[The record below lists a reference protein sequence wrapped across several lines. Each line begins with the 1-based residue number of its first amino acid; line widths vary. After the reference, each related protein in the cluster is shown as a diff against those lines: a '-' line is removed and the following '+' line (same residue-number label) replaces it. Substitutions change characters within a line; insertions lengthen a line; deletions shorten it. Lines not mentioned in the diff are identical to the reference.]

1 MVSGKC
7 INTSEMKLKFQ
18 IKDKEQVRRTAIVL
32 VLFVLAAVVVVNIF
46 PNHGAFKY
54 TFDSGKP
61 WQYETLTA
69 PFEFRINKTQKELE
83 QETKDLL
90 SRELYV
96 YYDMDTAVL
105 NRQLEVFVSDASSST
120 SIAEL
125 YTKYISSKLKE
136 VYSKGIVSKNEYDE
150 LTSSSVAGVKIKENE
165 TAGKPK
171 KVSDIYSTMEA
182 YEEIMNDM
190 PGNLNK
196 SILSEYNVNKYLVP
210 NLRRNEKDTKNQE
223 TELRN
228 SISTT
233 RGLVQSG
240 EKIAE
245 QGMVIDEETYNKLVS
260 LKMNIEGDEDNINST
275 YINIGQAVIVFTVL
289 FTFFFYLML
298 FRQKFLKKIKNV
310 AFMLSMIVM
319 FCIVTALVSTGNMD
333 NSHIVYMIP
342 YAILP
347 ITITSFF
354 DTRTALFVHITTVT
368 LCTFIVH
375 DKFEFLFLQV
385 MTGMTCICTL
395 KNLYQ
400 RSQLFKSACVIV
412 LVYCMLYF
420 GIAMIQ
426 DSALQG
432 TEELQKS
439 AGVLPLFAVN
449 GVLMLF
455 AYPFIYIAEKLFGYI
470 SDVTLVELANTNNP
484 LLRQFSEV
492 APGSFQHSLQVSNL
506 AAEAAASIEGN
517 PMLARTG
524 ALYHDIGKISNPVFF
539 TENQTGVN
547 PHDAINDE
555 ERSAQIIIRHVTD
568 GLQLAK
574 KHGLPEQIQEFI
586 MTHHGRNVAKYFY
599 TTYKNRYPDKEIDV
613 DKFTYP
619 GPLPHSKEMAV
630 LMICDAVEA
639 ASRSLKEY
647 TDSSINDLV
656 ERIVDFQIK
665 EGAFKDAPI
674 TFQNIETVKSVIK
687 EKLKN
692 MYHTRIS
699 YPEEKR

>member
-1 MVSGKC
+1 
-7 INTSEMKLKFQ
+7 MKLNFQ
-18 IKDKEQVRRTAIVL
+18 IKNKEHVRRTVVVVA
-32 VLFVLAAVVVVNIF
+32 LFILTAVVVINIF
-46 PNHGAFKY
+46 PNHGSFKY

-90 SRELYV
+90 GRELYV
-96 YYDMDTAVL
+96 YYDMDTTVQKK
-105 NRQLEVFVSDASSST
+105 QLEVFMSDASSST

-125 YTKYISSKLKE
+125 YTEYISSKLKE
-136 VYSKGIVSKNEYDE
+136 IYSEGIVSKNEFDK
-150 LTSSSVAGVKIKENE
+150 LSNSSVAGVKVKIDEA
-165 TAGKPK
+165 AGKAK
-171 KVSDIYSTMEA
+171 GVGDVYSTMGA

-190 PGNLNK
+190 PSNLNK
-196 SILSEYNVNKYLVP
+196 SILSEYNINKYIVP

-223 TELRN
+223 TELIN

-245 QGMVIDEETYNKLVS
+245 QGMVIDDETYNKLVS
-260 LKMNIEGDEDNINST
+260 LKKNIEGDEDNINSS
-275 YINIGQAVIVFTVL
+275 YINAGQTVIVFTVL
-289 FTFFFYLML
+289 FTFFFYLVL

-319 FCIVTALVSTGNMD
+319 FCIVTSAVAVGND
-333 NSHIVYMIP
+333 NSHIVYIIP

-385 MTGMTCICTL
+385 MTGMISICTL

-412 LVYCMLYF
+412 LVYCVLYF

-439 AGVLPLFAVN
+439 ASVLPLFAVN

-506 AAEAAASIEGN
+506 AAEAAASIDGN

-599 TTYKNRYPDKEIDV
+599 TTYKNRYPDKDIDV

-647 TDSSINDLV
+647 TDASINDLV
-656 ERIVDFQIK
+656 ERIVDSQIK

>member
-1 MVSGKC
+1 
-7 INTSEMKLKFQ
+7 MKLNFQ
-18 IKDKEQVRRTAIVL
+18 IKNKEHVRRTVVVVA
-32 VLFVLAAVVVVNIF
+32 LFILTAVVVINIF
-46 PNHGAFKY
+46 PNHGSFKY

-90 SRELYV
+90 GRELYV
-96 YYDMDTAVL
+96 YYDMDTTVQKK
-105 NRQLEVFVSDASSST
+105 QLEVFMSDASSST

-125 YTKYISSKLKE
+125 YTEYISSKLKE
-136 VYSKGIVSKNEYDE
+136 IYSEGIVSKNEFDK
-150 LTSSSVAGVKIKENE
+150 LSNSSVAGVKVKIDEA
-165 TAGKPK
+165 AGKAK
-171 KVSDIYSTMEA
+171 EVGDVYSTMGA

-190 PGNLNK
+190 PTNLNK
-196 SILSEYNVNKYLVP
+196 SILSEYNINKYIVP

-223 TELRN
+223 TELIN

-245 QGMVIDEETYNKLVS
+245 QGMVIDDETYNKLVS
-260 LKMNIEGDEDNINST
+260 LKMNIEGDEDNINSS
-275 YINIGQAVIVFTVL
+275 YINAGQTVIVFTVL
-289 FTFFFYLML
+289 FTFFFYLVL

-319 FCIVTALVSTGNMD
+319 FCIVTSAVAVGND
-333 NSHIVYMIP
+333 NSHIVYIIP

-385 MTGMTCICTL
+385 MTGMISICTL

-412 LVYCMLYF
+412 LVYCVLYF

-439 AGVLPLFAVN
+439 ASVLPLFAVN

-599 TTYKNRYPDKEIDV
+599 TTYKNRYPDKDIDV

-647 TDSSINDLV
+647 TDASINDLV
-656 ERIVDFQIK
+656 ERIVDSQIK